1 MAIAIQV
8 VRCRCGRVD
17 SSLPSRP
24 RHGESGGAP
33 TKAGRY
39 STPIERARRP
49 GSAEPGPSAS
59 SDGEDPS
66 RPQQPPETP
75 SGSVDRGIPVSAST
89 NRSPVVVDGKQD
101 VGTKHD
107 GTTWKGPCMT
117 VLRRTCLDG
126 SRNVLDGRPQREP
139 R

>member
-1 MAIAIQV
+1 MPPP
-8 VRCRCGRVD
+8 
-17 SSLPSRP
+17 PSRFVASVSP
-24 RHGESGGAP
+24 SARRVWRST

-107 GTTWKGPCMT
+107 GT
-117 VLRRTCLDG
+117 R
-126 SRNVLDGRPQREP
+126 
-139 R
+139 